1 MDQYLFFMQSR
12 GRRDSMYAL
21 DLSINGGNRG
31 KATMKKTVEQSPQF
45 KSPVHQVASLA
56 PPLPSSPA
64 LSMLNCYYSSWLLGM
79 LSFDNA
85 IHRNGTRDSTTA
97 AIDLAMVKAKTSEPV
112 ASIKS
117 TSASSKKP
125 STGEELV
132 SPATKSR
139 YQCPHCHKV
148 FPRSANLNRHLR
160 THTGEQP
167 YCCSECNRR
176 FSISSN
182 MQRHVRNIHQ
192 LERPFVCPHCSRAFA
207 QRTNLERHLR
217 HHVNEKVKRL

>member
-1 MDQYLFFMQSR
+1 
-12 GRRDSMYAL
+12 MYAL
-21 DLSINGGNRG
+21 DLSINGGKRG
-31 KATMKKTVEQSPQF
+31 KATSKKTVEQSSQIKLPTN
-45 KSPVHQVASLA
+45 QVAPLSLT
-56 PPLPSSPA
+56 LPSSPA
-64 LSMLNCYYSSWLLGM
+64 LSMLNCYYNSWLLSM
-79 LSFDNA
+79 LSLDNT
-85 IHRNGTRDSTTA
+85 ICRIGSRDINTTA
-97 AIDLAMVKAKTSEPV
+97 AIDLAVMKAKSNEVTT
-112 ASIKS
+112 AIKS
-117 TSASSKKP
+117 TPTSSEQS
-125 STGEELV
+125 STAMGLV
-132 SPATKSR
+132 TATTKSR

-192 LERPFVCPHCSRAFA
+192 LERPFVCPHCARAFA

-217 HHVNEKVKRL
+217 HHANEKVKRL

>member
-1 MDQYLFFMQSR
+1 MVALQFTVYQLNP
-12 GRRDSMYAL
+12 MYAL
-21 DLSINGGNRG
+21 DLSINGGNRD
-31 KATMKKTVEQSPQF
+31 KSTTEKTVKQSSQL
-45 KSPVHQVASLA
+45 KSPTHQVASLA
-56 PPLPSSPA
+56 PTLPSSSA
-64 LSMLNCYYSSWLLGM
+64 LSMLNCYYSSWLLSM
-79 LSFDNA
+79 LSIDNT
-85 IHRNGTRDSTTA
+85 IYRIESRDANTTA
-97 AIDLAMVKAKTSEPV
+97 AIDLAMEKTKTNEV
-112 ASIKS
+112 ATPTKS
-117 TSASSKKP
+117 TPATSRQS
-125 STGEELV
+125 STGVELV
-132 SPATKSR
+132 TGTTKSR

-192 LERPFVCPHCSRAFA
+192 LERPFVCQHCARAFA

-217 HHVNEKVKRL
+217 HHANEKVKRL

>member
-1 MDQYLFFMQSR
+1 MERTTAAMGGKDP
-12 GRRDSMYAL
+12 MYAL
-21 DLSINGGNRG
+21 DLSINGGNRD
-31 KATMKKTVEQSPQF
+31 KAATEKTMKQPSQF
-45 KSPVHQVASLA
+45 RTPTHQMASLA
-56 PPLPSSPA
+56 PSLPSSPA
-64 LSMLNCYYSSWLLGM
+64 LSMLNCYYSSWLLSM
-79 LSFDNA
+79 LSLDNA
-85 IHRNGTRDSTTA
+85 IYRIGNRDANTTV
-97 AIDLAMVKAKTSEPV
+97 AIDLAMVKAKTNEV
-112 ASIKS
+112 ATPIKS
-117 TSASSKKP
+117 TSSDQLPTGVELAS
-125 STGEELV
+125 GV
-132 SPATKSR
+132 TKSR

-192 LERPFVCPHCSRAFA
+192 LERPFVCPHCARAFA

-217 HHVNEKVKRL
+217 HHANEKVKRL